1 MEGDLMNKK
10 VYVSGHKVP
19 DTDSIASA
27 ISYAYLVNSLGKYDA
42 KAVRLGDLNK
52 ETKFVLKHFGV
63 DEPKLLTT
71 MKIKLKDVDLDDAV
85 LIDED
90 SSLYEAINLLREK
103 NAYVLIVIDKAGKMS
118 GIIGLKDI
126 TEIYTNI
133 FDDTILSKA
142 DTPFKNVVEV
152 LKGTVINDGYR
163 KPIGRM
169 AIYAM
174 DPKMI
179 EDRIEA
185 DDVVILG
192 DREDAQEDAIKRNVS
207 CMIVTGGF
215 DISEKILN
223 LAKEKGISIISTEY
237 DSFMASR
244 VLPLSVPVS
253 YAMTKDGI
261 KTFHIQDFVS
271 DVKAEMNKNRFR
283 CFPVLDNDG
292 RVINTVSRYHL
303 LDDKKKNIIL
313 VDHNERTQSVDDIEE
328 AEILEIIDHH
338 RVANVETKLPL
349 YFRNEP
355 LGSTATIITKM
366 FIENGVVIP
375 KHIAGLLISAIIS
388 DTLLLKS
395 PTSTRTDA
403 KMIDFLA
410 PIAGIDPDVY
420 AIEMFTE
427 AASIKDVASEDLLK
441 MDVKS
446 FNIAKKKI
454 RVAQVMTMD
463 MDEVK
468 KRKDDLLNLMKETI
482 EKNQE
487 DSFVLMITDILKE
500 YSLVLVQGSYKES
513 VAAAFDKELVDNEF
527 TVDGLL
533 SRKKQMIPAIS
544 KKIETL

>member
-1 MEGDLMNKK
+1 MNKK

-27 ISYAYLVNSLGKYDA
+27 ISYAHLVNSLGKYEA
-42 KAVRLGDLNK
+42 KPVRLGDLNK
-52 ETKFVLKHFGV
+52 ETKFVLKYFGV

-71 MKIKLKDVDLDDAV
+71 MKIKLKDVELDDAV

-90 SSLYEAINLLREK
+90 ASLFEAINKLNEH
-103 NAYVLIVIDKAGKMS
+103 NAYVLIVVDKKGKMK

-142 DTPFKNVVEV
+142 NTAFKNLVDV
-152 LKGTVINDGYR
+152 LKGTVINDGYK
-163 KPIGRM
+163 KPLGRM
-169 AIYAM
+169 VIYAM

-179 EDRIEA
+179 EDRIKE

-215 DISEKILN
+215 KISEKILN
-223 LAKEKGISIISTEY
+223 MAKEKGISIISTEY

-244 VLPLSVPVS
+244 VLPLSAPVS

-292 RVINTVSRYHL
+292 GVINTVSRYHL
-303 LDDKKKNIIL
+303 LGDKKKNIIL
-313 VDHNERTQSVDDIEE
+313 VDHNERTQSVDDIDE

-366 FIENGVVIP
+366 FIENGVAIP
-375 KHIAGLLISAIIS
+375 KQIAGLLISAIIS

-403 KMIDFLA
+403 QMIDYLA
-410 PIAGIDPDVY
+410 PIAGIDPDKY

-427 AASIKDVASEDLLK
+427 AASIKGVASEDLLK
-441 MDVKS
+441 MDVKT

-487 DSFVLMITDILKE
+487 DTFVLMITDILKE
-500 YSLVLVQGSYKES
+500 YSLVLAQGSYKENIS
-513 VAAAFDKELVDNEF
+513 AAFDKELVDSEF

>member
-1 MEGDLMNKK
+1 MKKK

-19 DTDSIASA
+19 DTDSVASA
-27 ISYAYLVNSLGKYDA
+27 IAYSYLLNKLDRYEASP
-42 KAVRLGDLNK
+42 VRLGDLSK
-52 ETKFVLKHFGV
+52 ETKFVLKYFGV
-63 DEPKLLTT
+63 KEPRLLTT
-71 MKIKLKDVDLDDAV
+71 MKLKLKDVDLDEAV
-85 LIDED
+85 LIDE
-90 SSLYEAINLLREK
+90 SASLYEAINLLREK
-103 NAYVLIVIDKAGKMS
+103 SAYVLIVVDKEKRMK

-126 TEIYTNI
+126 TEIYTDI

-163 KPIGRM
+163 KPLGRM

-179 EDRIEA
+179 EDRIEE
-185 DDVVILG
+185 DDIVILG

-215 DISEKILN
+215 DISEKILTM
-223 LAKEKGISIISTEY
+223 AKEKGISIISTKY

-244 VLPLSVPVS
+244 VLPLSAPVS
-253 YAMTKDGI
+253 YAMTKEGI

-283 CFPVLDNDG
+283 CFPVLDNSG
-292 RVINTVSRYHL
+292 AVINTVSRYHL
-303 LDDKKKNIIL
+303 LSDKKKNIIL

-366 FIENGVVIP
+366 FIENGVEVP

-395 PTSTRTDA
+395 PTSTKTDA
-403 KMIDFLA
+403 EMIDYLEDK
-410 PIAGIDPDVY
+410 AGIDPDAY

-441 MDVKS
+441 MDVKT

-463 MDEVK
+463 MAEVR
-468 KRKDDLLNLMKETI
+468 KRKDDLLNLMRETL

-513 VAAAFDKELVDNEF
+513 IAAAFEKELADNEF

-533 SRKKQMIPAIS
+533 SRKKQMIPSIS

>member
-1 MEGDLMNKK
+1 MNKK

-90 SSLYEAINLLREK
+90 ASLYEAINLLREK

-163 KPIGRM
+163 KPLGRM

-179 EDRIEA
+179 EDRIEE

-253 YAMTKDGI
+253 YAMTRMASRPSTYKI
-261 KTFHIQDFVS
+261 L
-271 DVKAEMNKNRFR
+271 FR
-283 CFPVLDNDG
+283 
-292 RVINTVSRYHL
+292 TSRP
-303 LDDKKKNIIL
+303 
-313 VDHNERTQSVDDIEE
+313 R
-328 AEILEIIDHH
+328 
-338 RVANVETKLPL
+338 
-349 YFRNEP
+349 
-355 LGSTATIITKM
+355 
-366 FIENGVVIP
+366 
-375 KHIAGLLISAIIS
+375 
-388 DTLLLKS
+388 
-395 PTSTRTDA
+395 
-403 KMIDFLA
+403 
-410 PIAGIDPDVY
+410 
-420 AIEMFTE
+420 
-427 AASIKDVASEDLLK
+427 
-441 MDVKS
+441 
-446 FNIAKKKI
+446 
-454 RVAQVMTMD
+454 
-463 MDEVK
+463 
-468 KRKDDLLNLMKETI
+468 
-482 EKNQE
+482 
-487 DSFVLMITDILKE
+487 
-500 YSLVLVQGSYKES
+500 
-513 VAAAFDKELVDNEF
+513 
-527 TVDGLL
+527 
-533 SRKKQMIPAIS
+533 
-544 KKIETL
+544 